1 MNIKLT
7 PILLLATLITLSG
20 CVSEFHADIPF
31 SDENILVVEGDV
43 IANSEVDIILSKT
56 FSLETNTLPEGFN
69 NIQAVIHLVG
79 NDGYKSPAAT
89 YMGDGIH
96 RLAVGELLDNVSYS
110 IEIEY
115 DGEKYVSDP
124 ASPLTTP
131 EIDNLDWRQASNA
144 SDVSI
149 RVSTHSEE
157 PGFSYYM
164 WDYIEDWEFT
174 SAFMV
179 YDFYDPERGVMERM
193 NWAPVYYCWRNRRG
207 KEILLG
213 STESLAENKI
223 LNQQLRLYEC
233 LDERFDYLY
242 SIRLR
247 QMALSKRAYEYFQN
261 RAKMSDD
268 MGGLF
273 TPQPSELVGNVVCI
287 TDKSRK
293 VIGYINILK
302 NVTETQLY
310 IKGSEITKKPFVKCR
325 SLTKEEAEKMMAES
339 KIGPHEFYTMG
350 YWPLDGSFIYEVNSW
365 ANASCVDCTRKGGSK
380 NKPDFWPN
388 DHR

>member
-1 MNIKLT
+1 MKIRITL
-7 PILLLATLITLSG
+7 IVLLATLMTLSG
-20 CVSEFHADIPF
+20 CISEFHADIPF
-31 SDENILVVEGDV
+31 SDENILVVEGDIV
-43 IANSEVDIILSKT
+43 ANSEVDIILSKT
-56 FSLETNTLPEGFN
+56 FSLDANQLPEGFN
-69 NIQAVIHLVG
+69 NISATIHLIG
-79 NDGYKSPAAT
+79 DDGYKSPAAS
-89 YMGDGIH
+89 YIGDGIH
-96 RLAVGELLDNVSYS
+96 RLSVGELQDNVSYS

-115 DGEKYVSDP
+115 DGHTYASDP
-124 ASPLTTP
+124 EKPFTTP
-131 EIDNLDWRQASNA
+131 EIDILDWKQSSKA

-149 RVSTHSEE
+149 RVSTHSDE

-179 YDFYDPERGVMERM
+179 YDFYDPENQIMEHL
-193 NWAPVYYCWRNRRG
+193 NWPPVYYCWRNRRG

-213 STESLAENKI
+213 STESLTENRI
-223 LNQQLRLYEC
+223 VNQQLRLYESA
-233 LDERFDYLY
+233 DERFDLLY
-242 SIRLR
+242 SIRLK
-247 QMALSKRAYEYFQN
+247 QIAISKRAYEYFQN

-273 TPQPSELVGNVVCI
+273 TPQPSELVGNIKCT

-310 IKGSEITKKPFVKCR
+310 IKGSDITKNSFVKCR
-325 SLTKEEAEKMMAES
+325 AKTKSEIDEMKSDMMISYHEIYNMGFWPLAGESLDKAGQWAES
-339 KIGPHEFYTMG
+339 IC
-350 YWPLDGSFIYEVNSW
+350 I
-365 ANASCVDCTRKGGSK
+365 DCTRKGGSK
-380 NKPDFWPN
+380 NKPEWWPN